1 MPEQEEDAFF
11 AELNAEIATATA
23 KSRLRGDA
31 AKLKREALN
40 MRLSARTRQR
50 AADELRSIQAI
61 IEAETWQ
68 IIRSGA
74 LFAEQSCDGC
84 GSVHYNFLQYMQQEQ
99 KIRDPRSVR
108 WVRVLIPA
116 EGLERETILQPLTTH
131 ICSDC
136 CIEHG
141 FDIER
146 PNVRL
151 LPREGSLT
159 VSSTYIQGDING
171 QGEE

>member
-1 MPEQEEDAFF
+1 MPDQEEDAFF

-68 IIRSGA
+68 IVRCA
-74 LFAEQSCDGC
+74 AMFAEQHCDGC
-84 GSVHYNFLQYMQQEQ
+84 GSIHYNFLQYMQEER
-99 KIRDPRSVR
+99 KIRDPRSAR

-116 EGLERETILQPLTTH
+116 DGLERETIIQPLTTH

-136 CIEHG
+136 CAEHG
-141 FDIER
+141 FDVDR
-146 PNVRL
+146 PNIKL

-159 VSSTYIQGDING
+159 VSSTYVQGDING
-171 QGEE
+171 TETE